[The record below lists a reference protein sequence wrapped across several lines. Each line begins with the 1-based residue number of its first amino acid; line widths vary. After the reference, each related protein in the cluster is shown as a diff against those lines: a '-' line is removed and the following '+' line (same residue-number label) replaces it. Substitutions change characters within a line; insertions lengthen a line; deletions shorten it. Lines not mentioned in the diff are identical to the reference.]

1 LARYLLLIIIEQINI
16 FNFNGGV
23 AMTALKGALDGVV
36 VLDLSRVLAG
46 PYCSMILSD
55 MGAEVIKVEVPEKGD
70 DTRGFPPF
78 KEGKSGYFMNM
89 NRNKKGI
96 TLDLKK
102 GKEVFLDLVRKAD
115 ILIENYRPGTMEKLG
130 IGYDELQKVNPK
142 LVYGCIS
149 GFGHY
154 GPYSKRP
161 GYDIVGQAMS
171 GIMSVTGWPDGEATR
186 AGAPVSDTVA
196 GISLVAG
203 VLGAFHYAQRTGI
216 GQKVDI
222 ALVDS
227 LVSVMTI
234 INQIYLIGDRIPGR
248 TGNTYESTAPYD
260 TFPTKDGQH
269 VVIGVANDKFWK
281 ELCGMMGRPELITH
295 PDMEKNK
302 DRVNNRAAVKE
313 IVVEWTKTQMAE
325 ELVNRLLDAGIP
337 TAPIYDVKQVT
348 EDPHIA
354 GAREMFIEVDDPEAG
369 KIKVTNSHIKMSE
382 TKPGFKSPAPMLGE
396 HNVDIYVGL
405 LGYSQEEFETMK
417 KEGII

>member
-1 LARYLLLIIIEQINI
+1 MEEPR
-16 FNFNGGV
+16 
-23 AMTALKGALDGVV
+23 GALDGVT
-36 VLDLSRVLAG
+36 VLDLSRVLA
-46 PYCSMILSD
+46 D
-55 MGAEVIKVEVPEKGD
+55 MGANVIKVEVPGTGD

-78 KEGKSGYFMNM
+78 KDGKSGYFMNM

-96 TLDLKK
+96 TLNLKK
-102 GKEVFLDLVRKAD
+102 GKDVFLELVRKAD

-130 IGYDELQKVNPK
+130 IGYEELKKVNPK

-196 GISLVAG
+196 GISLAAG
-203 VLGAFHYAQRTGI
+203 VLAALHYAQKTGR

-227 LVSVMTI
+227 LVSVMQI
-234 INQIYLIGDRIPGR
+234 INQIYLIGGRIPGR
-248 TGNTYESTAPYD
+248 TGNAYESTAPYD

-269 VVIGVANDKFWK
+269 VVIGVANDKFWRQIC
-281 ELCGMMGRPELITH
+281 EMMGRTELIHH
-295 PDMEKNK
+295 PDMAKNG
-302 DRVNNRAAVKE
+302 DRVRNRDKIKP
-313 IVVEWTKTQMAE
+313 IVTEWTMTKTAK
-325 ELVNRLLDAGIP
+325 ELVDQLLEAGLP

-354 GAREMFIEVDDPEAG
+354 GAREMFIEIEDPDVGAV
-369 KIKVTNSHIKMSE
+369 KVTNSHIKMTE
-382 TKPGFKSPAPMLGE
+382 TKPGFKSPAPALGQHNREIYGGMLGFT
-396 HNVDIYVGL
+396 
-405 LGYSQEEFETMK
+405 EEQLNKMK
-417 KEGII
+417 EDGVI

>member
-1 LARYLLLIIIEQINI
+1 M
-16 FNFNGGV
+16 GDV
-23 AMTALKGALDGVV
+23 KGALDGVV

-55 MGAEVIKVEVPEKGD
+55 MGAEVIKLEVPGTGD

-78 KEGKSGYFMNM
+78 KDGKSGYFMNM

-96 TLDLKK
+96 TLNLKK
-102 GKEVFLDLVRKAD
+102 GKDVFLELVKKAD

-130 IGYDELQKVNPK
+130 IGYEELKKVNPK

-196 GISLVAG
+196 GISLATG
-203 VLGAFHYAQRTGI
+203 VLGALHYAQRTGI

-227 LVSVMTI
+227 LVSVMQI
-234 INQIYLIGDRIPGR
+234 INQIYLIGGRLPGR
-248 TGNTYESTAPYD
+248 MGNAYESTAPYD
-260 TFPTKDGQH
+260 TFPTKDGQY
-269 VVIGVANDKFWK
+269 VVIGVANDKFWRQ
-281 ELCGMMGRPELITH
+281 LCEMMGRPELIYH
-295 PDMEKNK
+295 PDMAKNG
-302 DRVNNRAAVKE
+302 DRVKNRDKIKP
-313 IVVEWTKTQMAE
+313 IVVEWTKTKTAK
-325 ELVNRLLDAGIP
+325 ELVDQLLEAGLP
-337 TAPIYDVKQVT
+337 TAPIYNVQQVT

-354 GAREMFIEVDDPEAG
+354 GAREMFIEIEDPEVG
-369 KIKVTNSHIKMSE
+369 KVKVTNSHIKMSE
-382 TKPGFKSPAPMLGE
+382 TKQGFRHPAPMLGQ
-396 HNVDIYVGL
+396 HNEEIYGSL
-405 LGYSQEEFETMK
+405 LGYSKEKLEQMK
-417 KEGII
+417 EEGII

>member
-1 LARYLLLIIIEQINI
+1 MEEPR
-16 FNFNGGV
+16 
-23 AMTALKGALDGVV
+23 GALDGVT

-55 MGAEVIKVEVPEKGD
+55 MGATVIKVEVPGTGD

-78 KEGKSGYFMNM
+78 KDGKSGYFMNM

-96 TLDLKK
+96 TLNLKK
-102 GKEVFLDLVRKAD
+102 GKDVFLELVRKAD

-130 IGYDELQKVNPK
+130 IGYEELKKINPK

-196 GISLVAG
+196 GISLAAG
-203 VLGAFHYAQRTGI
+203 VLAALHYAQKTGR

-227 LVSVMTI
+227 LVSVMQI
-234 INQIYLIGDRIPGR
+234 INQIYLIGGRIPGSP
-248 TGNTYESTAPYD
+248 GNAYESTAPYD

-269 VVIGVANDKFWK
+269 VVIGVANDKFWRQIC
-281 ELCGMMGRPELITH
+281 EMMGRTELIHH
-295 PDMEKNK
+295 PDMAKNG
-302 DRVNNRAAVKE
+302 DRVRNRDKIKP
-313 IVVEWTKTQMAE
+313 IVTEWTMTKTAK
-325 ELVNRLLDAGIP
+325 ELVDQLLETGLP

-354 GAREMFIEVDDPEAG
+354 GAREMFIEIEDPDVGAV
-369 KIKVTNSHIKMSE
+369 KVTNSHIKMTE
-382 TKPGFKSPAPMLGE
+382 TKPGFKSPAPALGQHNREIYGGMLGFT
-396 HNVDIYVGL
+396 
-405 LGYSQEEFETMK
+405 EEQLNKMK
-417 KEGII
+417 EDGVI

>member
-1 LARYLLLIIIEQINI
+1 MAD
-16 FNFNGGV
+16 
-23 AMTALKGALDGVV
+23 MHGALEGVV

-46 PYCSMILSD
+46 PYCSMILAD
-55 MGAEVIKVEVPEKGD
+55 MGAEVIKLEVPGKGD

-78 KEGKSGYFMNM
+78 KNGKSGYFMNM

-96 TLDLKK
+96 TLNLKT
-102 GKEVFLDLVRKAD
+102 GKETFLELVKKAD

-130 IGYDELQKVNPK
+130 IGYEELKKVNPR

-186 AGAPVSDTVA
+186 AGAPVSDTVS

-203 VLGAFHYAQRTGI
+203 VLGALHYAQKTGI

-234 INQIYLIGDRIPGR
+234 INQIYLIGGRIPGR

-260 TFPTKDGQH
+260 TFPTKDGKH
-269 VVIGVANDKFWK
+269 VVVGVANDKFWGV
-281 ELCGMMGRPELITH
+281 LCNMMNRPELIH
-295 PDMEKNK
+295 DPEMEKNG
-302 DRVNNRAAVKE
+302 DRVKNRDKIKP
-313 IVVEWTKTQMAE
+313 IVTQWTMTKTAD
-325 ELVNRLLDAGIP
+325 ELYNQLLEAGIP
-337 TAPIYDVKQVT
+337 TAPIYDVKQVS

-354 GAREMFIEVDDPEAG
+354 GAREMFIEIEDPEVG

-382 TKPGFKSPAPMLGE
+382 TKPGFRTPAPMLGQ
-396 HNVDIYVGL
+396 HNEEIYCGM
-405 LGYSQEEFETMK
+405 LGYSKEKLEQMK
-417 KEGII
+417 AEGMI

>member
-1 LARYLLLIIIEQINI
+1 MKQN
-16 FNFNGGV
+16 N
-23 AMTALKGALDGVV
+23 GALEGIR

-55 MGAEVIKVEVPEKGD
+55 MGAEVIKVEIPGTGD

-96 TLDLKK
+96 TLNLKK
-102 GKEVFLDLVRKAD
+102 GKEIFLELVKKSD

-130 IGYDELQKVNPK
+130 LGYETLKEINPR

-154 GPYSKRP
+154 GPYSRRP

-171 GIMSVTGWPDGEATR
+171 GIMSVTGWPDGEPTR

-196 GISLVAG
+196 GISLTAG
-203 VLGAFHYAQRTGI
+203 VLAALRYAEKTGV

-227 LVSVMTI
+227 LVSVMQI
-234 INQIYLIGDRIPGR
+234 INQIYLIGGRIPGR
-248 TGNTYESTAPYD
+248 TGNAYESSAPYD
-260 TFPTKDGQH
+260 TFPTKDGES
-269 VVIGVANDKFWK
+269 VVIGVANDKFWRQ
-281 ELCGMMGRPELITH
+281 LCEVMGRPELIDD
-295 PDMEKNK
+295 PEMAKNG
-302 DRVNNRAAVKE
+302 DRVRNRDKIRP
-313 IVVEWTKTQMAE
+313 IVEEWTRTRTAR
-325 ELVNRLLDAGIP
+325 ELVDQLLEIGLP
-337 TAPIYDVKQVT
+337 TAPIYNVKQVT

-354 GAREMFIEVDDPEAG
+354 GAREMFIEIEDPEAG

-382 TKPGFKSPAPMLGE
+382 TKAGFRSPAPMLGQ
-396 HNVDIYVGL
+396 HNEEVYGGL
-405 LGYSQEEFETMK
+405 LGYSKEQIEDLHA
-417 KEGII
+417 EGII

>member
-1 LARYLLLIIIEQINI
+1 M
-16 FNFNGGV
+16 GDV
-23 AMTALKGALDGVV
+23 KGALDGVV

-55 MGAEVIKVEVPEKGD
+55 MGAEVIKLEVPGTGD

-78 KEGKSGYFMNM
+78 KDGKSGYFMNM

-96 TLDLKK
+96 TLNLKK
-102 GKEVFLDLVRKAD
+102 GKDVFLELVKKAD

-130 IGYDELQKVNPK
+130 IGYEELKKVNPK

-196 GISLVAG
+196 GISLATG
-203 VLGAFHYAQRTGI
+203 VLGALHYAQRTGI

-227 LVSVMTI
+227 LVSVMQI
-234 INQIYLIGDRIPGR
+234 INQIYLIGGRLPGR
-248 TGNTYESTAPYD
+248 MGNAYESTAPYD
-260 TFPTKDGQH
+260 TFPTKDGQY
-269 VVIGVANDKFWK
+269 VVIGVANDKFWRQ
-281 ELCGMMGRPELITH
+281 LCEMMDRPELIEH
-295 PDMEKNK
+295 PDMAKNG
-302 DRVNNRAAVKE
+302 DRVKNRDKIKP
-313 IVVEWTKTQMAE
+313 IVVEWTKTKTAK
-325 ELVNRLLDAGIP
+325 ELVDQLLEAGLP
-337 TAPIYDVKQVT
+337 TAPIYNVQQVT

-354 GAREMFIEVDDPEAG
+354 GAREMFIEIEDPEVG
-369 KIKVTNSHIKMSE
+369 KVKVTNSHIKMSE
-382 TKPGFKSPAPMLGE
+382 TKQGFRHPAPMLGQ
-396 HNVDIYVGL
+396 HNEEVYGSL
-405 LGYSQEEFETMK
+405 LGYSKEKLEQMRA
-417 KEGII
+417 EGII

>member
-1 LARYLLLIIIEQINI
+1 MNNI
-16 FNFNGGV
+16 R
-23 AMTALKGALDGVV
+23 GALDGVK

-46 PYCSMILSD
+46 PYCTMILSD
-55 MGAEVIKVEVPEKGD
+55 MGAEVIKVEVPGTGD

-78 KEGKSGYFMNM
+78 KDGKSGYFMNM

-96 TLDLKK
+96 TLNLKK
-102 GKEVFLDLVRKAD
+102 GKDIFLELVKSAD

-130 IGYDELQKVNPK
+130 IGYEELKKVNPK

-196 GISLVAG
+196 GISLVSG
-203 VLGAFHYAQRTGI
+203 VLAALWYAEKTGI

-227 LVSVMTI
+227 LVSVMQI
-234 INQIYLIGDRIPGR
+234 INQIYLIGGRIPGR
-248 TGNTYESTAPYD
+248 MGNAYESTAPYD
-260 TFPTKDGQH
+260 TFPTKDGQY
-269 VVIGVANDKFWK
+269 VVIGVANDKFWRV
-281 ELCGMMGRPELITH
+281 LCEMMGKPELIDH
-295 PDMEKNK
+295 PDMAKNG
-302 DRVNNRAAVKE
+302 DRVKNRDKIKP
-313 IVVEWTKTQMAE
+313 IVVEWTKTQNAD
-325 ELVNRLLDAGIP
+325 ELVNRLLEAGMP
-337 TAPIYDVKQVT
+337 TAPIYDVKQVS

-354 GAREMFIEVDDPEAG
+354 GAREMFVEIEDPDVG

-382 TKPGFKSPAPMLGE
+382 THPGFRSPAPGLGQ
-396 HNVDIYVGL
+396 HNEEVYGGL
-405 LGYSQEEFETMK
+405 LGYPREKIQEL
-417 KEGII
+417 KEQGII

>member
-1 LARYLLLIIIEQINI
+1 MAKSNVV
-16 FNFNGGV
+16 N
-23 AMTALKGALDGVV
+23 GALEGVV

-46 PYCSMILSD
+46 PYCTMILSD
-55 MGAEVIKVEVPEKGD
+55 MGAKVIKIEIPEVGD
-70 DTRGFPPF
+70 DSRGYPPF
-78 KEGKSGYFMNM
+78 KDGKSGYFMNM

-102 GKEVFLDLVRKAD
+102 GKDIFFELVKKAD

-130 IGYDELQKVNPK
+130 IGYEELKKVNPK

-196 GISLVAG
+196 GLSLTAG
-203 VLGAFHYAQRTGI
+203 ILAALRHAEKTGK

-227 LVSVMTI
+227 LVSIMQI
-234 INQIYLIGDRIPGR
+234 INQIYLIGGRIPER
-248 TGNTYESTAPYD
+248 TGNQYESTAPYD
-260 TFPTKDGQH
+260 TFPTKDGEH

-281 ELCGMMGRPELITH
+281 SLCELMGKQGLIDH
-295 PDMEKNK
+295 PQMTKNANRVKNRDMITP
-302 DRVNNRAAVKE
+302 
-313 IVVEWTKTQMAE
+313 IVTEWTLTKDSE
-325 ELVNRLLDAGIP
+325 ELVNELLKVGIP
-337 TAPIYDVKQVT
+337 TAPIYNVKQVT

-354 GAREMFIEVDDPEAG
+354 GAREMFIEVEDPEVG

-382 TKPGFKSPAPMLGE
+382 IGRASCRE
-396 HNVDIYVGL
+396 RV
-405 LGYSQEEFETMK
+405 
-417 KEGII
+417 

>member
-1 LARYLLLIIIEQINI
+1 MEQ
-16 FNFNGGV
+16 
-23 AMTALKGALDGVV
+23 LKGALDGVV

-55 MGAEVIKVEVPEKGD
+55 MGAEVIKVEIPGKGD

-78 KEGKSGYFMNM
+78 KDGKSGYFMNM

-96 TLDLKK
+96 TLNLKK
-102 GKEVFLDLVRKAD
+102 GKEVFLDLVKRAD

-130 IGYDELQKVNPK
+130 LGYEELKKVNPR

-186 AGAPVSDTVA
+186 AGAPVSDTVS

-203 VLGAFHYAQRTGI
+203 VLAALRYAEKTGI

-227 LVSVMTI
+227 LVSVMQI
-234 INQIYLIGDRIPGR
+234 INQIYLIGGRIPGR
-248 TGNTYESTAPYD
+248 TGNAYESTAPYD
-260 TFPTKDGQH
+260 TFPTKDGQS

-281 ELCGMMGRPELITH
+281 QLCELMGRTELIDD
-295 PDMEKNK
+295 PEMAKNG
-302 DRVNNRAAVKE
+302 DRVRNRDKIKP
-313 IVVEWTKTQMAE
+313 IVEAWTRTKTAK
-325 ELVNRLLDAGIP
+325 ELVDQLLEIGLP

-354 GAREMFIEVDDPEAG
+354 GAREMFVEIEDPEVG
-369 KIKVTNSHIKMSE
+369 PIKVTNSHIKMSE
-382 TKPGFKSPAPMLGE
+382 TKPGFRSPAPMLGQ
-396 HNVDIYVGL
+396 HNEEIYGGL
-405 LGYSQEEFETMK
+405 LGYSEEKLAAMK
-417 KEGII
+417 AEGII

>member
-1 LARYLLLIIIEQINI
+1 MEEPR
-16 FNFNGGV
+16 
-23 AMTALKGALDGVV
+23 GALDGVT

-55 MGAEVIKVEVPEKGD
+55 MGATVIKVEVPGTGD

-78 KEGKSGYFMNM
+78 KDGKSGYFMNM

-96 TLDLKK
+96 TLNLKK
-102 GKEVFLDLVRKAD
+102 GKDVFLELVRKAD

-130 IGYDELQKVNPK
+130 IGYEELKKINPK

-196 GISLVAG
+196 GISLAAG
-203 VLGAFHYAQRTGI
+203 FLAALHYAQKTGR

-227 LVSVMTI
+227 LVSVMQI
-234 INQIYLIGDRIPGR
+234 INQIYLIGGRIPGR
-248 TGNTYESTAPYD
+248 TGNAYESTAPYD

-269 VVIGVANDKFWK
+269 VVIGVANDKFWRQIC
-281 ELCGMMGRPELITH
+281 EMMGRTELIHH
-295 PDMEKNK
+295 PDMAKNG
-302 DRVNNRAAVKE
+302 DRVRNRDKIKP
-313 IVVEWTKTQMAE
+313 IVTEWTMTKTAK
-325 ELVNRLLDAGIP
+325 ELVDQLLETGLP

-354 GAREMFIEVDDPEAG
+354 GAREMFIEIEDPDVGAV
-369 KIKVTNSHIKMSE
+369 KVTNSHIKMTE
-382 TKPGFKSPAPMLGE
+382 TKPGFKSPAPALGQHNREIYGGMLGFT
-396 HNVDIYVGL
+396 
-405 LGYSQEEFETMK
+405 EEQLNKMK
-417 KEGII
+417 EDGVI

>member
-1 LARYLLLIIIEQINI
+1 
-16 FNFNGGV
+16 
-23 AMTALKGALDGVV
+23 M
-36 VLDLSRVLAG
+36 LDLSRVLAG

-55 MGAEVIKVEVPEKGD
+55 MGANVIKVEVPGTGD

-78 KEGKSGYFMNM
+78 KDVKSGYFMNM

-96 TLDLKK
+96 TLNLKK
-102 GKEVFLDLVRKAD
+102 GKDVFLELVRKAD

-130 IGYDELQKVNPK
+130 IGYEELKKVNPK

-196 GISLVAG
+196 GISLAAG
-203 VLGAFHYAQRTGI
+203 VLAALHYAQKTGR

-227 LVSVMTI
+227 LVSVMQI
-234 INQIYLIGDRIPGR
+234 INQIYLIGGRIPGR
-248 TGNTYESTAPYD
+248 TGNAYESTAPYD

-269 VVIGVANDKFWK
+269 VVIGVANDKFWRQIC
-281 ELCGMMGRPELITH
+281 EMMGRTELIHH
-295 PDMEKNK
+295 PDMAKNG
-302 DRVNNRAAVKE
+302 DRVRNRDKIKP
-313 IVVEWTKTQMAE
+313 IVTEWTMTKTAK
-325 ELVNRLLDAGIP
+325 ELVDQLLEAGLP

-354 GAREMFIEVDDPEAG
+354 GAREMFIEIEDPDVGAV
-369 KIKVTNSHIKMSE
+369 KVTNSHIKMTE
-382 TKPGFKSPAPMLGE
+382 TKPGFKSPAPALGQHNREIYGGMLGFT
-396 HNVDIYVGL
+396 
-405 LGYSQEEFETMK
+405 EEQLNKMK
-417 KEGII
+417 EDGVI

>member
-1 LARYLLLIIIEQINI
+1 
-16 FNFNGGV
+16 
-23 AMTALKGALDGVV
+23 MSPKKGALDGVV

-46 PYCSMILSD
+46 PYCSMILGD
-55 MGAEVIKVEVPEKGD
+55 MGAEVIKMEIPGQGD

-96 TLDLKK
+96 TLNLKK
-102 GKEVFLDLVRKAD
+102 GKDIFFELVKKAD

-130 IGYDELQKVNPK
+130 LGYDVLKEINPK

-171 GIMSVTGWPDGEATR
+171 GIMSVTGWPEGEATR

-196 GISLVAG
+196 GISLAAG
-203 VLGAFHYAQRTGI
+203 VLGALHHAQKTGE
-216 GQKVDI
+216 GQKVDV

-227 LVSVMTI
+227 LVSVMQI
-234 INQIYLIGDRIPGR
+234 INQIYLIGGRIPGR
-248 TGNTYESTAPYD
+248 MGNQYESTAPYD
-260 TFPTKDGQH
+260 TFPTADGQY
-269 VVIGVANDKFWK
+269 VVIGIANDKFWK
-281 ELCGMMGRPELITH
+281 QLCEMMGREDLVNH
-295 PDMEKNK
+295 PDYAKNG
-302 DRVNNRAAVKE
+302 DRVKNRNQIKT
-313 IVVEWTKTQMAE
+313 IVVEWTKTQLADN
-325 ELVNRLLDAGIP
+325 LVNRLLEAGIP

-354 GAREMFIEVDDPEAG
+354 GAREMFIDIEDPEVG
-369 KIKVTNSHIKMSE
+369 SIKVTNTHIKMSE
-382 TKPGFKSPAPMLGE
+382 TEQGFRFAAPMLGQ
-396 HNVDIYVGL
+396 HNEEIYGNL
-405 LGYSQEEFETMK
+405 LGYTP
-417 KEGII
+417 KEIQKMRKDGVI

>member
-1 LARYLLLIIIEQINI
+1 MNQTT
-16 FNFNGGV
+16 GV
-23 AMTALKGALDGVV
+23 LDGVV

-46 PYCSMILSD
+46 PYCSMILAD
-55 MGAEVIKVEVPEKGD
+55 MGAEVIKVEIPGRGD

-96 TLDLKK
+96 TLNLKT
-102 GKEVFLDLVRKAD
+102 GKDVFFELVKKAD

-130 IGYDELQKVNPK
+130 LGYETLKEINPK

-196 GISLVAG
+196 GISLAAG
-203 VLGAFHYAQRTGI
+203 VLGALHHAEKTGK

-227 LVSVMTI
+227 LVSVMQI
-234 INQIYLIGDRIPGR
+234 INQIYLIGGRLPGR
-248 TGNTYESTAPYD
+248 MGNQYESTAPYD
-260 TFPTKDGQH
+260 TFPTSDGEH
-269 VVIGVANDKFWK
+269 VVIGIANDRFWK
-281 ELCGMMGRPELITH
+281 LLCEMMGREDLISH
-295 PDMEKNK
+295 PDYALNG
-302 DRVNNRAAVKE
+302 DRVKNRDRIKP
-313 IVVEWTKTQMAE
+313 IVTEWTKTQTAE
-325 ELVNRLLDAGIP
+325 ELVNRLLEAGIP
-337 TAPIYDVKQVT
+337 TAPIYDVKQVS

-354 GAREMFIEVDDPEAG
+354 GAREMFIEIEDPEVG
-369 KIKVTNSHIKMSE
+369 PIKVTNTHIKMSE
-382 TKPGFKSPAPMLGE
+382 TKQGFRFPAPRLGQ
-396 HNVDIYVGL
+396 HNQEIYGGL
-405 LGYSQEEFETMK
+405 LGYSEEEIRRM
-417 KEGII
+417 EESGMI

>member
-1 LARYLLLIIIEQINI
+1 MEEQR
-16 FNFNGGV
+16 
-23 AMTALKGALDGVV
+23 GALDGVT

-55 MGAEVIKVEVPEKGD
+55 MGATVIKVEVPGTGD

-78 KEGKSGYFMNM
+78 KDGKSGYFMNM

-96 TLDLKK
+96 TLNLKK
-102 GKEVFLDLVRKAD
+102 GKDVFLELVRKAD

-130 IGYDELQKVNPK
+130 IGYEELKKINPK

-196 GISLVAG
+196 GISLAAG
-203 VLGAFHYAQRTGI
+203 VLAALHYAQKTGR

-227 LVSVMTI
+227 LVSVMQI
-234 INQIYLIGDRIPGR
+234 INQIYLIGGRIPGR
-248 TGNTYESTAPYD
+248 TGNAYESTAPYD

-269 VVIGVANDKFWK
+269 VVIGVANDKFWRQIC
-281 ELCGMMGRPELITH
+281 EMMGRTELIHH
-295 PDMEKNK
+295 PDMAKNG
-302 DRVNNRAAVKE
+302 DRVRNRDKIKP
-313 IVVEWTKTQMAE
+313 IVTEWTMTKTAK
-325 ELVNRLLDAGIP
+325 ELVDQLLETGLP

-354 GAREMFIEVDDPEAG
+354 GAREMFIEIEDPDVGAV
-369 KIKVTNSHIKMSE
+369 KVTNSHIKMTE
-382 TKPGFKSPAPMLGE
+382 TKPGFKSPAPALGQHNREIYGGMLGFT
-396 HNVDIYVGL
+396 
-405 LGYSQEEFETMK
+405 EEQLNKMK
-417 KEGII
+417 EDGVI

>member
-1 LARYLLLIIIEQINI
+1 MSQ
-16 FNFNGGV
+16 V
-23 AMTALKGALDGVV
+23 KGALDGVV

-46 PYCSMILSD
+46 PYCSMILGD
-55 MGAEVIKVEVPEKGD
+55 MGAEVIKVEIPGKGD

-96 TLDLKK
+96 TLNLKK
-102 GKEVFLDLVRKAD
+102 GKDIFFELVKKAD

-130 IGYDELQKVNPK
+130 LGYDVLKEINPR

-196 GISLVAG
+196 GISLAAG
-203 VLGAFHYAQRTGI
+203 VLGALHHVQKTGE

-227 LVSVMTI
+227 LVSVMQI
-234 INQIYLIGDRIPGR
+234 INQIYLIGERLPGR
-248 TGNTYESTAPYD
+248 MGNQYESTAPYD
-260 TFPTKDGQH
+260 TFPTADGQH
-269 VVIGVANDKFWK
+269 VVIGIANDKFWRQ
-281 ELCGMMGRPELITH
+281 LCEMMGREDLIDH
-295 PDMEKNK
+295 PDYAKNG
-302 DRVNNRAAVKE
+302 DRVKNRDQIKP
-313 IVVEWTKTQMAE
+313 IVVEWTKTQTADD
-325 ELVNRLLDAGIP
+325 LVNRLLEAGIP

-354 GAREMFIEVDDPEAG
+354 GAREMFIDIEDPEVG
-369 KIKVTNSHIKMSE
+369 SVKVTNTHIKMSG
-382 TKPGFKSPAPMLGE
+382 TKQGFRFTAPTLGQ
-396 HNVDIYVGL
+396 HNEEIYGDL
-405 LGYSQEEFETMK
+405 LGYTPEEIQKMREDGF
-417 KEGII
+417 I

>member
-1 LARYLLLIIIEQINI
+1 MEEPR
-16 FNFNGGV
+16 
-23 AMTALKGALDGVV
+23 GALDGVT

-55 MGAEVIKVEVPEKGD
+55 MGATVIKVEVPGTGD

-78 KEGKSGYFMNM
+78 KDGKSGYFMNM

-96 TLDLKK
+96 TLNLKK
-102 GKEVFLDLVRKAD
+102 GKDVFLELVRKAD

-130 IGYDELQKVNPK
+130 IGYEELKKINPK

-196 GISLVAG
+196 GISLAAG
-203 VLGAFHYAQRTGI
+203 VLAALHYAQKTGR

-227 LVSVMTI
+227 LVSVMQI
-234 INQIYLIGDRIPGR
+234 INQIYLIGGRIPGR
-248 TGNTYESTAPYD
+248 TGNAYESTAPYD

-269 VVIGVANDKFWK
+269 VVIGVANDKFWRQIC
-281 ELCGMMGRPELITH
+281 EMMGRTELIHH
-295 PDMEKNK
+295 PDMAKNG
-302 DRVNNRAAVKE
+302 DRVRNRDKIKP
-313 IVVEWTKTQMAE
+313 IVTEWTMTKTAK
-325 ELVNRLLDAGIP
+325 ELVDQLLETGLP

-354 GAREMFIEVDDPEAG
+354 GAREMFIEIEDPDVGAV
-369 KIKVTNSHIKMSE
+369 KVTNSQIKMTE
-382 TKPGFKSPAPMLGE
+382 TKPGFKSPAPALGQHNREIYGGMLGFT
-396 HNVDIYVGL
+396 
-405 LGYSQEEFETMK
+405 EEQLNKMK
-417 KEGII
+417 EDGVI

>member
-1 LARYLLLIIIEQINI
+1 MEEPR
-16 FNFNGGV
+16 
-23 AMTALKGALDGVV
+23 GALEGVT

-55 MGAEVIKVEVPEKGD
+55 MGATVIKVEVPGTGD

-78 KEGKSGYFMNM
+78 KDGKSGYFMNM

-96 TLDLKK
+96 TLNLKK
-102 GKEVFLDLVRKAD
+102 GKDVFLELVRKAD

-130 IGYDELQKVNPK
+130 IGYEELKKINPK

-196 GISLVAG
+196 GISLAAG
-203 VLGAFHYAQRTGI
+203 VLAALHYAQKTGR

-227 LVSVMTI
+227 LVSVMQI
-234 INQIYLIGDRIPGR
+234 INQIYLIGGRIPGR
-248 TGNTYESTAPYD
+248 TGNAYESTAPYD

-269 VVIGVANDKFWK
+269 VVIGVANDKFWRQIC
-281 ELCGMMGRPELITH
+281 EMMGMTELIHH
-295 PDMEKNK
+295 PDMAKNG
-302 DRVNNRAAVKE
+302 DRVRNRDKIKP
-313 IVVEWTKTQMAE
+313 IVTEWTMTKTAK
-325 ELVNRLLDAGIP
+325 ELVDQLLETGLP

-354 GAREMFIEVDDPEAG
+354 GAREMFIEIEDPDVGAV
-369 KIKVTNSHIKMSE
+369 KVTNSHIKMTE
-382 TKPGFKSPAPMLGE
+382 TKPGFKSPAPALGQHNREIYGGMLGFT
-396 HNVDIYVGL
+396 
-405 LGYSQEEFETMK
+405 EEQLNKMK
-417 KEGII
+417 EDGVI

>member
-1 LARYLLLIIIEQINI
+1 MEEPR
-16 FNFNGGV
+16 
-23 AMTALKGALDGVV
+23 GALDGVT

-55 MGAEVIKVEVPEKGD
+55 MGANVIKVEVPSTGD

-78 KEGKSGYFMNM
+78 KDGKSGYFMNM

-96 TLDLKK
+96 TLNLKK
-102 GKEVFLDLVRKAD
+102 GKDVFLELVRKAD

-130 IGYDELQKVNPK
+130 IGYEELKKVNPK

-196 GISLVAG
+196 GISLAAG
-203 VLGAFHYAQRTGI
+203 VLAALHYAQKTGR

-227 LVSVMTI
+227 LVSVMQI
-234 INQIYLIGDRIPGR
+234 INQIYLIGGRIPGR
-248 TGNTYESTAPYD
+248 TGNAYESTAPYD

-269 VVIGVANDKFWK
+269 VVIGVANDKFWRQIC
-281 ELCGMMGRPELITH
+281 EMMGRTELIHH
-295 PDMEKNK
+295 PDMAKNG
-302 DRVNNRAAVKE
+302 DRVRNRDKIKP
-313 IVVEWTKTQMAE
+313 IVTEWTMTKTAK
-325 ELVNRLLDAGIP
+325 ELVDQLLEAGLP

-354 GAREMFIEVDDPEAG
+354 GAREMFIEIEDPDVGAV
-369 KIKVTNSHIKMSE
+369 KVTNSHIKMTE
-382 TKPGFKSPAPMLGE
+382 TKPGFKSPAPALGQHNREIYGGMLGFT
-396 HNVDIYVGL
+396 
-405 LGYSQEEFETMK
+405 EEQLNKMK
-417 KEGII
+417 EDGVI

>member
-1 LARYLLLIIIEQINI
+1 MEQ
-16 FNFNGGV
+16 
-23 AMTALKGALDGVV
+23 MKGALDGIV

-55 MGAEVIKVEVPEKGD
+55 MGAEIIKLEVPGTGD

-78 KEGKSGYFMNM
+78 KNGKSGYFMNM

-96 TLDLKK
+96 TLNLKK
-102 GKEVFLDLVRKAD
+102 GKDIFLDLVKKAD

-130 IGYDELQKVNPK
+130 IGYEELKKVNPK

-154 GPYSKRP
+154 GPYSRRP

-203 VLGAFHYAQRTGI
+203 VLGALHYAQKTGI

-227 LVSVMTI
+227 LISVMQI
-234 INQIYLIGDRIPGR
+234 INQIYLIGERLPGR
-248 TGNTYESTAPYD
+248 MGNAYESTAPYD
-260 TFPTKDGQH
+260 TFPTKDGQY
-269 VVIGVANDKFWK
+269 VVIGVANDKFWRQ
-281 ELCGMMGRPELITH
+281 LCEMMGRPELIDH
-295 PDMEKNK
+295 PDMAKNG
-302 DRVNNRAAVKE
+302 DRVKNRDKIKP
-313 IVVEWTKTQMAE
+313 IVVEWTLTKTAK
-325 ELVNRLLDAGIP
+325 ELVDKLLEAGLP
-337 TAPIYDVKQVT
+337 TAPIYDVRQVT

-354 GAREMFIEVDDPEAG
+354 GAREMFVEIGDPDVG

-382 TKPGFKSPAPMLGE
+382 TKPGFRSPAPSLGQ
-396 HNVDIYVGL
+396 HNDEIYGGL
-405 LGYSQEEFETMK
+405 LGYPAEKLAQMRAD
-417 KEGII
+417 GII

>member
-1 LARYLLLIIIEQINI
+1 MEEPR
-16 FNFNGGV
+16 
-23 AMTALKGALDGVV
+23 GALDGVT

-55 MGAEVIKVEVPEKGD
+55 MGATVIKVEVPGTGD

-78 KEGKSGYFMNM
+78 KDGKSGYFMNM

-96 TLDLKK
+96 TLNLKK
-102 GKEVFLDLVRKAD
+102 GKDVFLELVRKAD

-130 IGYDELQKVNPK
+130 IGYEELKKVNPK

-196 GISLVAG
+196 GISLAAG
-203 VLGAFHYAQRTGI
+203 VLAALHYAQKTGR

-227 LVSVMTI
+227 LVSVMQI
-234 INQIYLIGDRIPGR
+234 INQIYLIGGRIPGR
-248 TGNTYESTAPYD
+248 TGNAYESTAPYD

-269 VVIGVANDKFWK
+269 VVIGVANDKFWRQIC
-281 ELCGMMGRPELITH
+281 EMMGRTELIHH
-295 PDMEKNK
+295 PDMAKNG
-302 DRVNNRAAVKE
+302 DRVRNRDKIKP
-313 IVVEWTKTQMAE
+313 IVTEWTMTKTAK
-325 ELVNRLLDAGIP
+325 ELVDQLLETGLP

-354 GAREMFIEVDDPEAG
+354 GAREMFIEIEDPDVGAV
-369 KIKVTNSHIKMSE
+369 KVTNSHIKMTE
-382 TKPGFKSPAPMLGE
+382 TKPGFKSPAPALGQHNREIYGGMLGFT
-396 HNVDIYVGL
+396 
-405 LGYSQEEFETMK
+405 EEQLNKMK
-417 KEGII
+417 EDGVI

>member
-1 LARYLLLIIIEQINI
+1 MSQTT
-16 FNFNGGV
+16 GV
-23 AMTALKGALDGVV
+23 LDGVV

-46 PYCSMILSD
+46 PYCTMILAD
-55 MGAEVIKVEVPEKGD
+55 MGAEVIKVEIPGRGD

-96 TLDLKK
+96 TLNLKT
-102 GKEVFLDLVRKAD
+102 GKDVFFELVKKAD

-130 IGYDELQKVNPK
+130 LGYDVLKEINPK

-171 GIMSVTGWPDGEATR
+171 GIMSVTGWQDGEATR

-203 VLGAFHYAQRTGI
+203 VLGALHHAQKTGK

-227 LVSVMTI
+227 LVSVMQI
-234 INQIYLIGDRIPGR
+234 INQIYLIGGRIPGR
-248 TGNTYESTAPYD
+248 MGNQYESTAPYD
-260 TFPTKDGQH
+260 TFPTKDNQY
-269 VVIGVANDKFWK
+269 VVIGIANDRFWRL
-281 ELCGMMGRPELITH
+281 LCEMMEREDLINH
-295 PDMEKNK
+295 PDYALNG
-302 DRVNNRAAVKE
+302 DRVKNRDCIKP
-313 IVVEWTKTQMAE
+313 IVVEWTKQQNAE
-325 ELVNRLLDAGIP
+325 ELVNRLLEAGIP

-354 GAREMFIEVDDPEAG
+354 GAREMFIDIEDPEVG
-369 KIKVTNSHIKMSE
+369 MIKVTNTHIKMSE
-382 TKPGFKSPAPMLGE
+382 TKQGFRFPAPMLGQ
-396 HNVDIYVGL
+396 HNQEIYGEV
-405 LGYSQEEFETMK
+405 LGYTEEEIRRM
-417 KEGII
+417 EESGII

>member
-1 LARYLLLIIIEQINI
+1 MEQ
-16 FNFNGGV
+16 
-23 AMTALKGALDGVV
+23 MKGALDGIV

-55 MGAEVIKVEVPEKGD
+55 MGAEIIKLEVPGTGD

-78 KEGKSGYFMNM
+78 KNGKSGYFMNM

-96 TLDLKK
+96 TLNLKK
-102 GKEVFLDLVRKAD
+102 GKDIFLDLVKKAD

-130 IGYDELQKVNPK
+130 IGYEELKKVNPK

-154 GPYSKRP
+154 GPYSRRP

-203 VLGAFHYAQRTGI
+203 VLGALHYAQKTGI

-227 LVSVMTI
+227 LVSVMQI
-234 INQIYLIGDRIPGR
+234 INQIYLIGERLPGKM
-248 TGNTYESTAPYD
+248 GNAYESTAPYD
-260 TFPTKDGQH
+260 TFPTKDGQY
-269 VVIGVANDKFWK
+269 VVIGVANDKFWRQ
-281 ELCGMMGRPELITH
+281 LCEMMGRPELIDH
-295 PDMEKNK
+295 PDMAKNG
-302 DRVNNRAAVKE
+302 DRVKNRDKIKP
-313 IVVEWTKTQMAE
+313 IVVEWTLTKTAK
-325 ELVNRLLDAGIP
+325 ELVDQLLKAGLP
-337 TAPIYDVKQVT
+337 TAPIYDVRQVT

-354 GAREMFIEVDDPEAG
+354 GAREMFVKIVDPDVG

-382 TKPGFKSPAPMLGE
+382 TKPGFRSPAPSLGQ
-396 HNVDIYVGL
+396 HNDEIYGGL
-405 LGYSQEEFETMK
+405 LGYPAEKLAQMRAD
-417 KEGII
+417 GII